1 MPCGYSL
8 SVSLPLATLNDKFL
22 KHLREVRQVSPHTL
36 RAYHRDLSR
45 FIDFLSC
52 DPLDTSVS
60 AEPPPVQRI
69 TASRIRLYLG
79 SLLEAELGPSTMA
92 RHLSTLRSFF
102 RWLEDLGYI
111 EENPCVGLRGPR
123 KAQKLPRFLEE
134 DEVERLLKAPCPD
147 DRNEDR
153 DRAILETLYST
164 GCRVSELVAIDL
176 KHLQLD
182 RGLVLLHGK
191 GKKQRYAMLG
201 KPAVESLEQYIM
213 FKTSKGFNAEA
224 VFVNKH
230 RKRIS
235 DRSIRRILDKFLLR
249 AEIHSPCSPHTL
261 RHSFATHL
269 MRRGADLRTVQEL
282 LGHASL
288 GSTQIYT
295 HVSIEGLRDLY
306 AQAHPLGGKE

>member
-1 MPCGYSL
+1 LRYYL
-8 SVSLPLATLNDKFL
+8 VVSLPLATLNKNFL
-22 KHLREVRQVSPHTL
+22 KHLLEVRQVSPHTL
-36 RAYHRDLSR
+36 RAYQRDLSR
-45 FIDFLSC
+45 FLEFLC
-52 DPLDTSVS
+52 RDPLEPTVS
-60 AEPPPVQRI
+60 AEPPLVQQI
-69 TASRIRLYLG
+69 TAARIRLYLG
-79 SLLEAELGPSTMA
+79 SLLEAGLGAATLA
-92 RHLSTLRSFF
+92 RHLSTIRSFF
-102 RWLEDLGYI
+102 GWLVDLGHI
-111 EENPCVGLRGPR
+111 ENDPSIGLKGPR

-134 DEVERLLKAPCPD
+134 DEVEKLLNAPCPD
-147 DRNEDR
+147 DRNEHR

-176 KHLQLD
+176 THLQLK

-201 KPAVESLEQYIM
+201 GLAVEALERYLL
-213 FKTSKGFNAEA
+213 FKTTEGFNDKA

-230 RKRIS
+230 RNRIS

-249 AEIHSPCSPHTL
+249 AGIHTPCSPHTL

-306 AQAHPLGGKE
+306 AQAHPLGQEE

>member
-1 MPCGYSL
+1 ML
-8 SVSLPLATLNDKFL
+8 
-22 KHLREVRQVSPHTL
+22 EV
-36 RAYHRDLSR
+36 
-45 FIDFLSC
+45 
-52 DPLDTSVS
+52 
-60 AEPPPVQRI
+60 
-69 TASRIRLYLG
+69 
-79 SLLEAELGPSTMA
+79 
-92 RHLSTLRSFF
+92 
-102 RWLEDLGYI
+102 
-111 EENPCVGLRGPR
+111 
-123 KAQKLPRFLEE
+123 
-134 DEVERLLKAPCPD
+134 
-147 DRNEDR
+147 
-153 DRAILETLYST
+153 LYST
-164 GCRVSELVAIDL
+164 GMRVSELVDMNIMDV
-176 KHLQLD
+176 D
-182 RGLVLLHGK
+182 FEGSTIRIRGK

>member
-1 MPCGYSL
+1 M
-8 SVSLPLATLNDKFL
+8 TFL
-22 KHLREVRQVSPHTL
+22 CR
-36 RAYHRDLSR
+36 
-45 FIDFLSC
+45 
-52 DPLDTSVS
+52 DPLDKNALVEAPSV
-60 AEPPPVQRI
+60 QQI
-69 TASRIRLYLG
+69 TTSRIRLYLS
-79 SLLEAELGPSTMA
+79 SLLEVELGPATMA

-102 RWLEDLGYI
+102 GWLEDLGHI
-111 EENPCVGLRGPR
+111 ENNPSLSLKGPR
-123 KAQKLPRFLEE
+123 KAKKLPRFLEE
-134 DEVERLLKAPCPD
+134 DEVERLLNAPCPD
-147 DRNEDR
+147 DRNEHR

-164 GCRVSELVAIDL
+164 GCRVSELVAIDIG
-176 KHLQLD
+176 HLQLE

-201 KPAVESLEQYIM
+201 KPAADALECYIT
-213 FKTSKGFNAEA
+213 FKASRGQNGKA

-230 RKRIS
+230 HNRIS
-235 DRSIRRILDKFLLR
+235 DRSIRRILDKFLER
-249 AEIHSPCSPHTL
+249 ADIHTKCSPHTL

-306 AQAHPLGGKE
+306 AQAHPLGQRE